1 MLVVL
6 PAIECKL
13 QDVHKSLL
21 NSRKIQTDYY
31 LNCASL
37 FVFTILVYIGC
48 CNIALLKL
56 LTVLF
61 IVGCNNRKL
70 YYIVYCWL

>member
-1 MLVVL
+1 MVGETSQSRFGNAYYHASIACVATSCLAKFQPSMLVVL
-6 PAIECKL
+6 PAIECKR

-37 FVFTILVYIGC
+37 FVFTILV
-48 CNIALLKL
+48 
-56 LTVLF
+56 
-61 IVGCNNRKL
+61 
-70 YYIVYCWL
+70 

>member
-1 MLVVL
+1 MIICWPSFQPSMLVVL

-37 FVFTILVYIGC
+37 FVFTIIIG
-48 CNIALLKL
+48 ISIYWLL
-56 LTVLF
+56 
-61 IVGCNNRKL
+61 
-70 YYIVYCWL
+70 